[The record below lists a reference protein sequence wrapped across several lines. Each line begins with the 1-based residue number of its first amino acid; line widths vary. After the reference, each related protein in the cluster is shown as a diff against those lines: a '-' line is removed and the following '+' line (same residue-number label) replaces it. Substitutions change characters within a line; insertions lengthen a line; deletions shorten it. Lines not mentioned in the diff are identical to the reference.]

1 MIEQLRKARV
11 QVWGDGILDVYHY
24 GRSDRICPEAPVPVF
39 VETSRDSRA
48 GGAANVVRNLDSLGC
63 KTISTLSEFCDWS
76 EKHRY
81 LVSGHQ
87 LLRVDAD
94 KMSKP
99 GRAELRKDVDCL
111 VISDYAKG
119 WCGFD
124 ECRWI
129 INEAIE
135 RGIPVVVDPKGT
147 DWAKYKGC
155 TVICPNELEAKTMTG
170 IHGQFMPKF
179 PAVLYKLGAKGMWL
193 DQEGKESIKIEAQ
206 DKQVYDVT
214 GAGDT
219 VVAVLAAM
227 LAIGKSLEDAAV
239 LANVAAGYVVGQPG
253 TATCPVQIL
262 VAAEEI
268 DDTLLA
274 CYTAP

>member
-1 MIEQLRKARV
+1 MIEQLRKARI

-63 KTISTLSEFCDWS
+63 KTISTLSEFVDWS

-99 GRAELRKDVDCL
+99 GRAELRQNVDCL
-111 VISDYAKG
+111 IISDYAKG
-119 WCGFD
+119 WCGF
-124 ECRWI
+124 EQCQTLI
-129 INEAIE
+129 GEATK

-147 DWAKYKGC
+147 DWAKYKGG
-155 TVICPNELEAKTMTG
+155 TVICLNELEAKSITG
-170 IHGQFMPKF
+170 NF
-179 PAVLYKLGAKGMWL
+179 PNVLHKLGARGMWL

-206 DKQVYDVT
+206 AKQVYDVS

>member
-11 QVWGDGILDVYHY
+11 QVWGDGILDIYHH
-24 GRSDRICPEAPVPVF
+24 GKSNRICPEAPVPVF
-39 VETSRDSRA
+39 IETSRDSRA
-48 GGAANVVRNLDSLGC
+48 GGAANVVRNLDALGC
-63 KTISTLSEFCDWS
+63 KTVSTLSEFCDWS

-81 LVSGHQ
+81 LVAGHQ

-94 KMSKP
+94 KISKP
-99 GRAELRKDVDCL
+99 GLPAVGLDVDCL
-111 VISDYAKG
+111 VISDYNKG

-129 INEAIE
+129 ISEAIK

-147 DWAKYKGC
+147 DWGKYEGC
-155 TVICPNELEAKTMTG
+155 TVICPNELEAKTITG
-170 IHGQFMPKF
+170 TFENI
-179 PAVLYKLGAKGMWL
+179 LYTLGARGMWL
-193 DQEGKESIKIEAQ
+193 DQRGKESIRIEAHA
-206 DKQVYDVT
+206 KQVHDVT

-253 TATCPVQIL
+253 TAVCPVQVL
-262 VAAEEI
+262 VSAEEI
-268 DDTLLA
+268 DDTLMA

>member
-1 MIEQLRKARV
+1 MIEQLRKAKI

-48 GGAANVVRNLDSLGC
+48 GGAANVVRNLDTLGVR
-63 KTISTLSEFCDWS
+63 TISTLSEFCDWS

-94 KMSKP
+94 KMAKP
-99 GRAELRKDVDCL
+99 GRAELRQNVDCL
-111 VISDYAKG
+111 IISDYAKG
-119 WCGFD
+119 WCGF
-124 ECRWI
+124 EQCQTLIR
-129 INEAIE
+129 EANK
-135 RGIPVVVDPKGT
+135 RGIPVVVDPKGH
-147 DWAKYKGC
+147 DWAKYAGA
-155 TVICPNELEAKTMTG
+155 TVICPNELEAKSITG
-170 IHGQFMPKF
+170 KF
-179 PAVLYKLGAKGMWL
+179 PNVLYKLGARGMWL
-193 DQEGKESIKIEAQ
+193 DQDGKESIKIEAQ
-206 DKQVYDVT
+206 AKQVYDVT